1 MIIIITIIIIIA
13 TIIIYWFFFIFF
25 ILRFFVCELRIATPV
40 AMLNEREKKNV
51 SRTMLSSYLGFILVV
66 QSWKSVEKVL
76 VFFLRTIRGLKTKKK
91 KPKKN
96 FEKKET
102 LIISYFNEKP
112 SMVNY

>member
-25 ILRFFVCELRIATPV
+25 ILRFFFLRIATPV

-91 KPKKN
+91 KTQKEFWKKRN
-96 FEKKET
+96 
-102 LIISYFNEKP
+102 IN
-112 SMVNY
+112 N

>member
-51 SRTMLSSYLGFILVV
+51 SRTMLSSYLGFILLFNPEN
-66 QSWKSVEKVL
+66 QSKRFS
-76 VFFLRTIRGLKTKKK
+76 FFFTNHPWAQNQKKK
-91 KPKKN
+91 TQKEFWKKRN
-96 FEKKET
+96 
-102 LIISYFNEKP
+102 IN
-112 SMVNY
+112 N

>member
-25 ILRFFVCELRIATPV
+25 ILRFFCLRIATPV

-91 KPKKN
+91 NPKRIL
-96 FEKKET
+96 KK
-102 LIISYFNEKP
+102 KKH
-112 SMVNY
+112 

>member
-25 ILRFFVCELRIATPV
+25 ILRFFCLRIATPV

-76 VFFLRTIRGLKTKKK
+76 VFFYEPSVGSKPKKKNPKRILKKK
-91 KPKKN
+91 KH
-96 FEKKET
+96 
-102 LIISYFNEKP
+102 
-112 SMVNY
+112 

>member
-76 VFFLRTIRGLKTKKK
+76 VFFYEPSVGSKPKKKNPKRILKKK
-91 KPKKN
+91 KH
-96 FEKKET
+96 
-102 LIISYFNEKP
+102 
-112 SMVNY
+112 